1 MVDIVEKYEDFRAT
15 YKTNHRPKYL
25 TIEDKKSEVK
35 IQIQNQHIKMCA
47 TKDME
52 MVNNIDYT
60 YENIWGHCTD
70 PLHNMIKQLDKFT
83 KKQNNKDAIWLLKNL
98 KTVST

>member
-1 MVDIVEKYEDFRAT
+1 MGDYILRTTKQGNEVVDIVEKYEDFRTT

-52 MVNNIDYT
+52 MVNNIDSIHAK
-60 YENIWGHCTD
+60 IWGQCTE
-70 PLHNMIKQLDKFT
+70 PLYNTIKHPD
-83 KKQNNKDAIWLLKNL
+83 
-98 KTVST
+98 

>member
-35 IQIQNQHIKMCA
+35 IQIQNQNIKMCA

-52 MVNNIDYT
+52 MVNNTESIYT
-60 YENIWGHCTD
+60 KIWG
-70 PLHNMIKQLDKFT
+70 
-83 KKQNNKDAIWLLKNL
+83 
-98 KTVST
+98 